1 MDKTI
6 DRWTDP
12 DGNGYAFKDTVARAQ
27 NRATIDKMNAETADR
42 KAEVG
47 IERKRIDNLVKDTT
61 DNVVEYKAD
70 NFLMSCKSDAQASTT
85 ETALNVFKNISSK
98 SENLGNFIT
107 ISSDSKIQIKKSGL
121 YSFDCKVQVTGVNA
135 STGRQYA
142 RLKINDV
149 QKNEYMISLVGETD
163 EEFTNFIVSLNEDD
177 TISFTGESD
186 FDDTWITLYT
196 TIHILDYDGKV
207 KIPDITKEVSDIRV
221 GEDGTVYSTAGE
233 AVRKQIGNLT
243 EDLGNSLGYKY
254 YNIKPLWTNGRF
266 YSRNGSLESDLH
278 ASYTEIEVK
287 VGEKYHIVGYNAYH
301 LSLYSLRDSNKNKIT
316 TYPDSSDT
324 NYEKRKFDEY
334 ITIPEGVKYLCVSKW
349 DNFGEMLVEKET
361 YAKVTNID
369 AKVTDI
375 DAKVT
380 DIDAKVTDI
389 DTAAIEKITEFYQI
403 GNDTMEVGWVKTDKG
418 VDDAG
423 EASTARHLTI
433 NNIIG
438 GDTYRYTANGGGNCH
453 AVLWFDDTDSLIS
466 YVPFTNTWKQ
476 ETVEVTGPTDAVKA
490 IVNSNNT
497 SKGELVF
504 EHYGQVRIVKVNPII
519 EKRVA
524 DIEKRVAELGDETI
538 DSFEYENIKKRVIE
552 NQIKNDFAWGEFDG
566 LYATITFDDTNTDID
581 QLQDLAEELN
591 IPFCY
596 ATIPSKLENITSQGT
611 ETAKQVLER
620 AVANG
625 GEVLSHWGPQLNSLS
640 KDEDY
645 YNVYAGA
652 KKTLTENGFE
662 VNGIITAGGGTD
674 GTPESF
680 KTQNFLK
687 DIELARI
694 YYKYADLT
702 ANDFVSG
709 QDLRYIEQFYNNRTF
724 TDGGVDATKSKID
737 VMALSGK
744 GWLNLASH
752 GTNNANTP
760 TIDSFRQI
768 FQYAKDKGFTFVTWN
783 TMYEKFKSS
792 KLEKRVKAL
801 EIN

>member
-1 MDKTI
+1 
-6 DRWTDP
+6 
-12 DGNGYAFKDTVARAQ
+12 
-27 NRATIDKMNAETADR
+27 
-42 KAEVG
+42 
-47 IERKRIDNLVKDTT
+47 
-61 DNVVEYKAD
+61 
-70 NFLMSCKSDAQASTT
+70 MSD
-85 ETALNVFKNISSK
+85 
-98 SENLGNFIT
+98 
-107 ISSDSKIQIKKSGL
+107 
-121 YSFDCKVQVTGVNA
+121 
-135 STGRQYA
+135 
-142 RLKINDV
+142 
-149 QKNEYMISLVGETD
+149 
-163 EEFTNFIVSLNEDD
+163 
-177 TISFTGESD
+177 
-186 FDDTWITLYT
+186 
-196 TIHILDYDGKV
+196 
-207 KIPDITKEVSDIRV
+207 
-221 GEDGTVYSTAGE
+221 
-233 AVRKQIGNLT
+233 
-243 EDLGNSLGYKY
+243 
-254 YNIKPLWTNGRF
+254 
-266 YSRNGSLESDLH
+266 
-278 ASYTEIEVK
+278 EVK
-287 VGEKYHIVGYNAYH
+287 VQNPTGT
-301 LSLYSLRDSNKNKIT
+301 LSRKNLATLGQVKDALDKRDKKIGLLT
-316 TYPDSSDT
+316 
-324 NYEKRKFDEY
+324 EE
-334 ITIPEGVKYLCVSKW
+334 
-349 DNFGEMLVEKET
+349 
-361 YAKVTNID
+361 
-369 AKVTDI
+369 VTDI
-375 DAKVT
+375 DAT
-380 DIDAKVTDI
+380 
-389 DTAAIEKITEFYQI
+389 AIEKITEFYQI
-403 GNDTMEVGWVKTDKG
+403 GNDTMEVGWVYTDKR
-418 VDDAG
+418 VDDTG

-453 AVLWFDDTDSLIS
+453 AVLWFDELDSLIS
-466 YVPFTNTWKQ
+466 YVPFSKSWVQ
-476 ETVEVTGPTDAVKA
+476 ETVEVTAPANAVKA
-490 IVNSNNT
+490 IVNSNDT

-504 EHYGQVRIVKVNPII
+504 EHYGLVKIVKANPII
-519 EKRVA
+519 EKKVT
-524 DIEKRVAELGDETI
+524 DIEKRVAELEDGTI

-566 LYATITFDDTNTDID
+566 LYATITFDDTNADID
-581 QLQDLAEELN
+581 QLQDLAEELS

-662 VNGIITAGGGTD
+662 VNGIITAGGGAD

-724 TDGGVDATKSKID
+724 TDGGVDATKSIID
-737 VMALSGK
+737 SMALSGK

-783 TMYEKFKSS
+783 TMHEKFKSS